1 MNSTKNN
8 SMKDAGNDNTIS
20 LNQIIGKYIQFW
32 PWFVISV
39 LISVFIAFNY
49 LRYTNNIY
57 KTVTSVKITEETN
70 QNVSIDISK
79 VFNKSSINL
88 ANEKALFK
96 SYRLSE
102 KLVRNLN
109 LNINYLFKGNLKE
122 SYIYTP
128 PFIVKYKNSNDSILN
143 NLKYTI
149 TINKNGYSI
158 VDEKSNKKI
167 NTNSFWVNRP
177 LKNFPITINPATNS
191 NISNCLGQTYIVS
204 LNPIRST
211 AIQLS
216 NSITVD
222 LLSKESDI
230 LTLAITGTNQKHS
243 EDILNELVKI
253 YDEDGIKDKQ
263 EIYKKTIAFVDD
275 RFVKIKGELDSIEE
289 AKKIYKKNND
299 VSFLEG
305 DAAASLTLKYSKDE
319 AVYNAQMQL
328 SLAKMLTENLAKQT
342 VYSLLPE
349 NIGIQ
354 SETINGF
361 VNNYNTLV
369 LQFQKIVKTAGNNN
383 PTLQILSTTLNNLKV
398 NINKSTQGYIQQL
411 QASINKSEEADRNA
425 HSLFSTIPEKEKIL
439 RSIERQQNIK
449 ESLYLLL
456 LQKREEA
463 AVNNATTSSNIKV
476 IDYAIS
482 ESNAIS
488 PKRQTTYLS
497 AILLGLFIPFAI
509 LFIIFSLDDKIHKIS
524 DIEKLAKGIPT
535 LAEIPDVTDTKE
547 GLQQKVEAFRT
558 LVNNTNFIT
567 PFDTKEGK
575 LIFVTS
581 AKKGEGKTFVAY
593 NLAASY
599 ANLEKK
605 TILIGTDFRNPQ
617 LHKHLQKNRNE
628 IKGLSN
634 YLHKSSSE
642 WKDLLYKQ
650 TENESEFD
658 ILLAG
663 DIPPNP
669 TLLLSS
675 QRLEDLIAELKKIYD
690 IIIFDTAPSLLV
702 SDSLII
708 SKYADTTLYV
718 VRSEVTEKQLVQ
730 YAVKLSEDE
739 KIINPAFI
747 LNGINFKNI
756 YGYSYSYSYGYGYG
770 YNYGYGYG
778 YGLDEATKK
787 WYQRGLI
794 GKLGWKFIKG
804 FSKVISKVISKK

>member
-1 MNSTKNN
+1 MNSNKNNSTKNT
-8 SMKDAGNDNTIS
+8 DNDNPIS
-20 LNQIIGKYIQFW
+20 LNEIIGKYMQFW

-39 LISVFIAFNY
+39 LLSLFFAFNY
-49 LRYTNNIY
+49 LRYTNNVY

-70 QNVSIDISK
+70 QNVSIDVSK
-79 VFNKSSINL
+79 VFTKSSINL
-88 ANEKALFK
+88 DNEKALFK

-109 LNINYLFKGNLKE
+109 LNINYVFKGNVKE
-122 SYIYTP
+122 SNIYSP
-128 PFIVKYKNSNDSILN
+128 PFIVKYKYPNDSIKT
-143 NLKYTI
+143 NLKYSITI
-149 TINKNGYSI
+149 TKNGYTL
-158 VDEKSNKKI
+158 VDEKTNKKI
-167 NTNSFWVNRP
+167 NTNSFWINTP
-177 LKNFPITINPATNS
+177 LKNFPITIQPASNS
-191 NISNCLGQTYIVS
+191 NITNCIGQNYVVS
-204 LNPIRST
+204 LNPINTT

-216 NSITVD
+216 NSISVE

-230 LTLAITGTNQKHS
+230 LTLSITGTDQKHS
-243 EDILNELVKI
+243 ENILNELVKV
-253 YDEDGIKDKQ
+253 YGEDGIIDKQ
-263 EIYKKTIAFVDD
+263 EVYKKTIAFVDD
-275 RFVKIKGELDSIEE
+275 RFIKIKRDLDSIEE
-289 AKKIYKKNND
+289 AKKVFKTNND
-299 VSFLEG
+299 VSFLET
-305 DAAASLTLKYSKDE
+305 DAAATLTLKYSKDQV
-319 AVYNAQMQL
+319 VYDVQMQL
-328 SLAKMLTENLAKQT
+328 SLAKMLKDDLGKQIAYT
-342 VYSLLPE
+342 LLPD

-354 SETINGF
+354 NETINGF
-361 VNNYNTLV
+361 VNSYNTLV
-369 LQFQKIVKTAGNNN
+369 LQYQKLNNTAGSNN
-383 PTLQILSTTLNNLKV
+383 PALQVLSNTLNNLKT
-398 NINKSTQGYIQQL
+398 NINKSVQGYIQQL
-411 QASINKSEEADRNA
+411 QSTINKSEQADRNV
-425 HSLFSTIPEKEKIL
+425 HNEFSSIPEKEKIL
-439 RSIERQQNIK
+439 RSIERQQNLK

-463 AVNNATTSSNIKV
+463 AINNAITASNIKV
-476 IDYAIS
+476 IDYAVS
-482 ESNAIS
+482 ESNPVS

-509 LFIIFSLDDKIHKIS
+509 IFIIFSLDDKIHKIS

-535 LAEIPDVTDTKE
+535 LAEIPNVTDTKE

-567 PFDTKEGK
+567 PFDAIEGK

-634 YLHKSSSE
+634 YLHKSSLE
-642 WKDLLYKQ
+642 WRDLLYKQ
-650 TENESEFD
+650 TENECEFD

-675 QRLEDLIAELKKIYD
+675 QRLVDLIAELKKIYD
-690 IIIFDTAPSLLV
+690 VIIFDTAPSLLV

-708 SKYADTTLYV
+708 SKHADTTLFV
-718 VRSEVTEKQLVQ
+718 VRSEITEKQLVQ

-739 KIINPAFI
+739 KINNTAFI

-756 YGYSYSYSYGYGYG
+756 YGYNYSYSYGYGYG

-794 GKLGWKFIKG
+794 GKFGWKFIKV
-804 FSKVISKVISKK
+804 FSKVFSKK